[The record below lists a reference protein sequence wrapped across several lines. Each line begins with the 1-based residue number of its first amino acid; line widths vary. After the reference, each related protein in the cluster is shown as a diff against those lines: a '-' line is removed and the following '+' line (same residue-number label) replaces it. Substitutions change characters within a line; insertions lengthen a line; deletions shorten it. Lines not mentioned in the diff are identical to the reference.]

1 MTARATSRA
10 RSLLS
15 DCFSRLEPLRS
26 CSSRKK
32 RSACFPE
39 ESSLSSGTALP
50 AGRKP
55 LLLAS
60 FLRAR
65 DGEGDEP
72 GKVVVVG
79 LLFPAGAAQEPLF
92 PPEESRFFSLP
103 FFAPV
108 TARATSRA
116 RSPSGCFSR
125 LEPLRNRSSH
135 WKKAASSRF
144 PSSRPR
150 RRGRRAGRGR
160 CCRAAFPGWSRSGAA
175 LPAGGKPLLLASLL
189 RARDGEG
196 DEPGKV
202 AVGLFFPAGAAQEL
216 LFPLEESRFFSLP
229 FFAPVTARATAG
241 GFSRLEP
248 LRSCSSRKKRSACFT
263 EANSLFSGTAL
274 PAGGKPLLLAVL
286 FRARDGEGDEP
297 GKVAVWLLF
306 PAGAAQEPLFPP
318 EERRFFSPPFFA
330 PVTARATSRARS
342 LLSDCFSRLEPLR
355 NRSSRQRKAASSR
368 CPFSRR

>member
-1 MTARATSRA
+1 MSRA

-39 ESSLSSGTALP
+39 ANSLFSGTALP
-50 AGRKP
+50 AGGKP
-55 LLLAS
+55 LLLAAL
-60 FLRAR
+60 FRAG

-72 GKVVVVG
+72 GEVVVVG

-116 RSPSGCFSR
+116 RSPSDCFSR

-150 RRGRRAGRGR
+150 RRGRRDGRGR
-160 CCRAAFPGWSRSGAA
+160 CCRIAFPGWSRSGTA
-175 LPAGGKPLLLASLL
+175 LPAGGKPLLFAFLL

-202 AVGLFFPAGAAQEL
+202 A
-216 LFPLEESRFFSLP
+216 
-229 FFAPVTARATAG
+229 G
-241 GFSRLEP
+241 GR
-248 LRSCSSRKKRSACFT
+248 
-263 EANSLFSGTAL
+263 
-274 PAGGKPLLLAVL
+274 
-286 FRARDGEGDEP
+286 
-297 GKVAVWLLF
+297 LF

-318 EERRFFSPPFFA
+318 EESRFFSPSFFA

-342 LLSDCFSRLEPLR
+342 PSG
-355 NRSSRQRKAASSR
+355 
-368 CPFSRR
+368 